1 MNIAKATNM
10 LDTPLLSMTTPLEV
24 GIGCRDLAVMRQFYQ
39 HTLGLQFV
47 SEARIP
53 VHVAQTYRLAR
64 GSATVVRMQTSR
76 GERIK
81 LIAPD
86 EAPALPAE
94 YPTYVFDLPNVMYLT
109 FIITDVK
116 AAMTRLLETGVSF
129 MTGPEAIHSRPGV
142 TVAFLRDPE
151 GNIIE
156 LVQYDDVP
164 AYRPDLQ

>member
-1 MNIAKATNM
+1 MSIS
-10 LDTPLLSMTTPLEV
+10 PLLNMTTPLEV

-39 HTLGLQFV
+39 RTLGLQFV

-64 GSATVVRMQTSR
+64 GSATVVRMQTPH

-86 EAPALPAE
+86 EAPQLPADHRA
-94 YPTYVFDLPNVMYLT
+94 YVFDRPNVMYLT

-116 AAMTRLLETGVSF
+116 GALMRLHEAGVSF
-129 MTGPEAIHSRPGV
+129 MTGPEPIQSRPGV
-142 TVAFLRDPE
+142 TVTFLRDPE

-156 LVQYDDVP
+156 LVQYDDV
-164 AYRPDLQ
+164 ADYRPDLQ

>member
-1 MNIAKATNM
+1 M
-10 LDTPLLSMTTPLEV
+10 LSMTTPMEV
-24 GIGCRDLAVMRQFYQ
+24 GIGCRDLAVMREFYQ
-39 HTLGLQFV
+39 RTLGLQFI
-47 SEARIP
+47 SEARVP
-53 VHVAQTYRLAR
+53 VQVAQTYRLAR
-64 GSATVVRMQTSR
+64 GSTTVIRMQTSY

-94 YPTYVFDLPNVMYLT
+94 HPAYVLDLPNVMYLT

-116 AAMTRLLETGVSF
+116 AAMLRLLETGVSF
-129 MTGPEAIHSRPGV
+129 MTGPEPIQSRPGV

>member
-64 GSATVVRMQTSR
+64 GSATVVRMQNSR

-86 EAPALPAE
+86 EAPSLPKEQAA
-94 YPTYVFDLPNVMYLT
+94 YVFDLPNVMYLT

-116 AAMTRLLETGVSF
+116 AAMVRLLETGVSF
-129 MTGPEAIHSRPGV
+129 MTGPEAIQSRPGV